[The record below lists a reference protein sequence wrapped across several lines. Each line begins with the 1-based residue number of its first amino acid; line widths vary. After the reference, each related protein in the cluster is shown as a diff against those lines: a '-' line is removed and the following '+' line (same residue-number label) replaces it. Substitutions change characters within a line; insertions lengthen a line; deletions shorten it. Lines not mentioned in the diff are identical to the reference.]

1 MISVI
6 PALDFVRSLC
16 GSYKAMA
23 SPAELRVWT
32 CGYGV
37 ALDLRGERKTEF
49 VGVVGA
55 FNGGIECFGQVG
67 LPNVVRFVGGKTSD
81 AQIKMAAD
89 DVPLAMEISKADGL
103 VRIVISLNDV
113 EKISYAMQ
121 AA

>member
-16 GSYKAMA
+16 GNYKAEA
-23 SPAELRVWT
+23 GQAELRVWA

-37 ALDLRGERKTEF
+37 ALDLRGEKKTEF

-55 FNGGIECFGQVG
+55 SNGGIECFGQVG
-67 LPNVVRFVGGKTSD
+67 LPNVVRFVGGKTSET
-81 AQIKMAAD
+81 QIQLAAD
-89 DVPLAMEISKADGL
+89 DLPLIMKISKEAGL
-103 VRIVISLNDV
+103 VRVVISLNNV
-113 EKISYAMQ
+113 EKVSYAMQ